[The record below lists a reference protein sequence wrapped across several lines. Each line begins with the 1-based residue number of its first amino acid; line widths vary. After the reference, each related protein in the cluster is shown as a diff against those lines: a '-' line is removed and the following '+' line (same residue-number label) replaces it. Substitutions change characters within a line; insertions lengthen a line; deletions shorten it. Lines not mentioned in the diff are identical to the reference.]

1 MLFMPEGSARGA
13 VGGREG
19 SCWGLSTLDHQ
30 ERSGPTR
37 TSRPGPLSRGGI
49 SAMKPRYEG
58 FTGTVHLA
66 TLLLAYLAG

>member
-1 MLFMPEGSARGA
+1 MTTRRDQAQ
-13 VGGREG
+13 
-19 SCWGLSTLDHQ
+19 LD
-30 ERSGPTR
+30 R